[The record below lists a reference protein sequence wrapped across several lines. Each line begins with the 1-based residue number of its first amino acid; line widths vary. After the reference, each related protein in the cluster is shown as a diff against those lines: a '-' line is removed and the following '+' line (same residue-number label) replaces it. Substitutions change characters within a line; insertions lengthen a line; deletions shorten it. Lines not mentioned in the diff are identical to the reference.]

1 MTRSVMLPA
10 EQSSRRSS
18 SFLVD
23 PPRVQFVQ
31 SFQELAETP
40 FAGNI
45 NAVCWER
52 NLPGDF
58 AEIIAA
64 LGSSQDES
72 MITLDPDKLRA
83 LPLSPAGQL
92 ARHRM
97 LADFHL
103 LSERDLAP
111 VVNCVYAYLRDER
124 SGPIATD
131 VFSFHVD
138 SAPCETDTWLC
149 TYYGQASEGLEND
162 QAQRLID
169 IPNIRAALL
178 AAYGGADDAGFQTYL
193 SDNAFDLHYAALPHA
208 RPYSFGIGNL
218 WRIATAYPGCPVP
231 PSIHRAPPTNL
242 GDSPRL
248 LLIS

>member
-1 MTRSVMLPA
+1 MMLPA
-10 EQSSRRSS
+10 EKLLRTSS
-18 SFLVD
+18 SILPD
-23 PPRVQFVQ
+23 SARVQFVH
-31 SFQELAETP
+31 SFQELAETS

-45 NAVCWER
+45 NALCWQR
-52 NLPGDF
+52 TLPGDF
-58 AEIIAA
+58 AEIVAC
-64 LGSSQDES
+64 LGSSHEQP
-72 MITLDPDKLRA
+72 MITLDPAMLRA
-83 LPLSPAGQL
+83 LPLSVAGNI
-92 ARHRM
+92 ARDGM
-97 LADFHL
+97 LADFSL

-111 VVNCVYAYLRDER
+111 VLNCVYAYPRDDR

-149 TYYGQASEGLEND
+149 TYYGHASEGLCNEA
-162 QAQRLID
+162 AQRLAD
-169 IPNIRAALL
+169 MPATHAALL
-178 AAYGGADDAGFQTYL
+178 AAYGGADDAGFQNFL
-193 SDNAFDLHYAALPHA
+193 SENAYDLHYAARPHA

-231 PSIHRAPPTNL
+231 PSIHRAPPTKT